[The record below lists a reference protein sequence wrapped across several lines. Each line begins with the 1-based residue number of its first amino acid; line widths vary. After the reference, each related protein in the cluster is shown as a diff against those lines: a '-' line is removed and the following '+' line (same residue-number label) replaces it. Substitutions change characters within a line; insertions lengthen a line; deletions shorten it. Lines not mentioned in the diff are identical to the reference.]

1 MRSIWKK
8 LISALLCVSLLCSIV
23 MPAVAL
29 DVEDQEYSFRD
40 SRVVLHSLKDI
51 LLNED
56 KVQINGSVY
65 AETDFTYTGEEPQI
79 TGDLMEGD
87 CEIPDFVDL
96 INASADYQFTVDNGD
111 YSGAIDLADSSVYS
125 QGDLTL
131 DEATLNGAGNLTAAG
146 DILMY
151 ITGDEAEEQKAIV
164 MSENGDI
171 TINGSKFTFNGVLY
185 APNGKIT
192 INAKEI
198 NLTGGVYG
206 KQIEING
213 TCANLKYADY
223 LPDELVCDAGEDA
236 QIYVEDSVTLSASC
250 NYSDA
255 EITFT
260 ADEAVTITDGDT
272 LNPTLRFA
280 QSGEYVI
287 TMTARIGDT
296 TASDTV
302 TVTVHPEP
310 LVTYT
315 STEDFNAGTGVSV
328 STAGDKLTLSAASGS
343 GVAGNWLY
351 NQNGDRGISVSV
363 SQSKN
368 TVNSA
373 SDSLALD
380 YTLSGYGQAEQD
392 AGNDMILLVDKSG
405 SMHSKLPTVAEAAVK
420 IWESMGPNDRLG
432 VANMSF
438 AEFQLTDEVSKDSLY
453 NRVKKEEHDGSD
465 HYDDAIIWVSNEMFD
480 ESSDGRDK
488 YIIMLSDGINGAN
501 DLDEAIQAAK
511 AKNIRVIVFEMANHF
526 LTYSYGM
533 EALAAGTKGYHLRSI
548 DVNEIASAMT
558 QFADEVYN
566 NAGNEV
572 VFATTVTDKS
582 YLDTVNMA
590 VAPDS
595 VVENADGSVT
605 LKWKYDAIRIDETQP
620 IGLPLKTKLLTGT
633 GYKMIT
639 KDTSLTYY
647 DRNGK
652 ATVVN
657 LEDVVVGRDDYAD
670 NGRWE
675 SAVYD
680 SGRDGCT
687 WSLVSWHADYLGTS
701 ALDVYLSASEDGV
714 HFGEPV
720 QVSNHEV
727 LTGLT
732 GRYLKVLVEL
742 KKSEDGAAPV
752 LYDLTV
758 YALDGQE
765 PDYALV
771 GPRASIRCGETA
783 VVGKPVTAVL
793 DLISDNATISQITWA
808 MSDAENTKISGDG
821 QLLKTITFTKA
832 GEYTLIA
839 DVLTDDGMTA
849 KAVVNITV
857 ADQPNLDKDQTDD
870 TGNSALTIYISDT
883 PEYVK
888 DRTQVDFKISFSDP
902 SQVAWYRVCYNTELP
917 RDKRRSVEVDSEG
930 NASIYTVLSSGHVQN
945 GNNGV
950 YNLVVEAFD
959 KYGNCTRATRTIITD
974 GRAPSLSTSVTPSSG
989 YVYNTFTIT
998 VNYSDDV
1005 ALESAVFTLD
1015 EQEILL
1021 DEYNQYQFT
1030 PTVAGPYVLK
1040 GVVTD
1045 KAGNV
1050 REYSRTITVKDDT
1063 TKPSCSISNVSNV
1076 VLGNSI
1082 ELTGFVRD
1090 TESGVKSY
1098 AMTVNGQ
1105 SVALAEDGNN
1115 YYKYVLTPTELGE
1128 YKVVLTVEDNAG
1140 NTSTAEK
1147 TITCVADTNRPSV
1160 SVKLSNAEV
1169 VAGDPITVTVEAT
1182 DNVAVTEIIFYQDDV
1197 EVSLSDALTYIYNS
1211 DAEGLDASGTKF
1223 VTFKAVVR
1231 DAVGNETTST
1241 AKLKV
1246 IKEDTVKPTATI
1258 HCSATLSLYANVY
1271 MTITAK
1277 DNIAVQD
1284 AKVYINGEEVAL
1296 DENGRYYFDTSDFY
1310 VYDIKLV
1317 VTDTAGNVTE
1327 VTKTATVKD
1336 TTNPTVSISR
1346 RPTSPKMGDTVE
1358 LTVKVSDNHQL
1369 TDVTVSFDG
1378 KTIEGVDFST
1388 GAFIVTVENISAGTH
1403 KLEVVATDYSGNVRT
1418 SSNQFT
1424 VKDTEAPTVTLSSQ
1438 KDKYAV
1444 DEVPIIDCQIDDNV
1458 EVTKVEAYL
1467 NGNAVAYEDGKLML
1481 PASYEPGQYTLTVK
1495 VSDAAGNSSEAECS
1509 FEVMKSTD
1517 VTSPVIEQCSYEP
1530 PHWQIGTTAYIYVT
1544 ATDDSGTV
1552 NVTLWYGDTQ
1562 LTYDGFNSRYAFTPD
1577 KEGYVEILIH
1587 AEDESG
1593 NYTEAKFKKYVYTSI
1608 EDHKLVV
1615 DAETVI
1621 PVGQP
1626 TAITLSSSDG
1636 FDFTEMG
1643 ITCTTTGTALV
1654 SEGNVFTF
1662 TADAFG
1668 VYQFTATG
1676 TDAEGITDTVEFS
1689 ITAASAYEAEVGSNA
1704 MKPYLETTT
1713 ETELTNEMLEVVAGF
1728 TSPVD
1733 AYAYVV
1739 NNIRYDCY
1747 INSRRGGIGAFETTW
1762 GNDYDQSSLLIAF
1775 LREMG
1780 YPSRYVSGNITL
1792 TESQLNSLFGS
1803 MDYQSACQHFANSG
1817 RKVTMNSSQKVLK
1830 LDQVWVE
1837 VYVPYSMIGVTDDAT
1852 KDLGVWVSLD
1862 PAIKASELK
1871 SYPVNQAN
1879 STDIKSGF
1887 DTVLSAFTSDDVA
1900 ELVSSLKNT
1909 QMSDTLKEHV
1919 IIPQTFTVLP
1929 SILQYTVNSQS
1940 GTFAHVTTALSDTI
1954 RFSMSDLFDDYD
1966 LGTYR
1971 IAELYNKR
1979 VSIQYTGNTGSA
1991 TIFELGASAVAYNSF
2006 TPALTIDGEIVATG
2020 PATTLGV
2027 KQALQVT
2034 MTSGGGAE
2042 SFTDELQ
2049 AGSMYAIVLN
2059 TGRISQQT
2067 YDKMFDEAIEANGVL
2082 DRTKAATQTSY
2093 YSEEQVCSFLALAGT
2108 FYFTLDDGFS
2118 NLNSARYNVEESC
2131 RTKCA
2136 VVGYDI
2142 NVEENLYGVYTDVL
2156 PGSFFIDVNLNTTY
2170 SVSREGDQDARNSH
2184 VFSSSAMGSVF
2195 EGFIWEYYLGHNG
2208 ISTMHI
2214 FSYAVEQGVNLLPIY
2229 DYNYDEQM
2237 AKLSFLTGS
2246 TKSDIR
2252 NAVNSGYCVLIPEA
2266 EITVNQWT
2274 GTGYLIADLKD
2285 YNHFVYRISGGLNG
2299 GSSSE
2304 DDPLNDVISLGLT
2317 EEFFDSIGANYD
2329 DFYCGL
2335 FGLGQLLYGILE
2347 IREIYSIAGQSWGK
2361 VMDFAHRT
2369 VGEAVASG
2377 IEAKDTLLG
2386 YAEVVGYYTSML
2398 DSILIYAGDEPMEGV
2413 QQLTTTVLKM
2423 ICNLTKFTEQ
2433 DMADYVAVMLGV
2445 EGYEQSDG
2453 LSSIRKTLE
2462 EYRKLAFKERLTG
2475 KL

>member
-29 DVEDQEYSFRD
+29 DVDDQEYSFRD
-40 SRVVLHSLKDI
+40 SKVVLHSAKDI

-79 TGDLMEGD
+79 TGDLMDGD
-87 CEIPDFVDL
+87 CDIPDFVDL
-96 INASADYQFTVDNGD
+96 INASANYVFTVENGD
-111 YSGAIDLADSSVYS
+111 YSGAVDLADSSVYS

-131 DEATLNGAGNLTAAG
+131 DEATLNGAGKLTASG

-151 ITGDEAEEQKAIV
+151 ITADEAEEQKAIV

-192 INAKEI
+192 INAKDI

-206 KQIEING
+206 AQIEING
-213 TCANLKYADY
+213 TTANLKYSDY

-236 QIYVEDSVTLSASC
+236 QTYAEDSVTLSASC
-250 NYSDA
+250 NYNDA

-272 LNPTLRFA
+272 LNPTLWFA
-280 QSGEYVI
+280 ESGEYVI

-310 LVTYT
+310 LVIYT

-328 STAGDKLTLSAASGS
+328 STDGDKLTLSAASGS
-343 GVAGNWLY
+343 SVVENWLY

-368 TVNSA
+368 TVNSVA
-373 SDSLALD
+373 DSLALD
-380 YTLSGYGQAEQD
+380 YTLSGYGQAELD
-392 AGNDMILLVDKSG
+392 AGNDMVLLVDHSG
-405 SMHSKLPTVAEAAVK
+405 SMSGYLPALREAALN
-420 IWESMGPNDRLG
+420 ILDYMGPNDRFG
-432 VANMSF
+432 VASLGNIT
-438 AEFQLTDEVSKDSLY
+438 QNLTNDKQALTNAIKRNGGGSSDYPDGIL
-453 NRVKKEEHDGSD
+453 RV
-465 HYDDAIIWVSNEMFD
+465 VNNMFD
-480 ESSDGRDK
+480 EASEGRDK
-488 YIIMLSDGINGAN
+488 YILLLADGECGHTK
-501 DLDEAIQAAK
+501 LEEAIKAACDS
-511 AKNIRVIVFEMANHF
+511 NVRVIVFQMNDGIVYHN
-526 LTYSYGM
+526 LYHYGYGM
-533 EALAAGTKGYHLRSI
+533 QEVAARTKGYWMLST
-548 DVNEIASAMT
+548 DPDEIASAMT

-572 VFATTVTDKS
+572 IFTTTVTDKS
-582 YLDTVNMA
+582 YLDTANMA
-590 VAPDS
+590 VAPDA
-595 VVENADGSVT
+595 VTENEDGSVT
-605 LKWKYDAIRIDETQP
+605 LTWKYDAIRIDEEQS
-620 IGLPLKTKLLTGT
+620 IGLPLKPQLLTGT
-633 GYKMIT
+633 GYKVIA

-647 DRNGK
+647 DRSGK

-680 SGRDGCT
+680 SSRDGCT

-701 ALDVYLSASEDGV
+701 ALDVYLSTSEDGV
-714 HFGEPV
+714 NFVEPV
-720 QVSNHEV
+720 KVSNHEV

-732 GRYLKVLVEL
+732 GRFLKVLVEL

-771 GPRASIRCGETA
+771 GPRASIRCGESA
-783 VVGKPVTAVL
+783 VVGKPITAVL
-793 DLISDNATISQITWA
+793 DLISDNATVQQINWTV
-808 MSDAENTKISGDG
+808 SDTENARISGDG
-821 QLLKTITFTKA
+821 QLLKTITFTQA
-832 GEYTLIA
+832 GDYI
-839 DVLTDDGMTA
+839 LTAEVTTAEGMTA
-849 KAVVNITV
+849 TAVVNITV
-857 ADQPNLDKDQTDD
+857 FEQPNLDKDQTGDS
-870 TGNSALTIYISDT
+870 TIPELTMQVSSL
-883 PEYVK
+883 PEYAK
-888 DRTQVDFKISFSDP
+888 DGEEVNFTISLNDP
-902 SQVAWYRVCYNTELP
+902 SQVAWVRVCYNTELSIGYG
-917 RDKRRSVEVDSEG
+917 RCVKVDNSG
-930 NASIYTVLSSGHVQN
+930 NAFFVASTNNS
-945 GNNGV
+945 NNGV
-950 YNLVVEAFD
+950 YNLVIEAFD
-959 KYGNCTRATRTIITD
+959 KYGNSIKETRTIITD
-974 GRAPSLSTSVTPSSG
+974 GSAPSINMPVTPSNG

-998 VNYSDDV
+998 ANYSDNV
-1005 ALESAVFTLD
+1005 ALESAFFTLD

-1021 DEYNQYQFT
+1021 DENNQYQFT

-1063 TKPSCSISNVSNV
+1063 TKPSCSISYVSSV

-1082 ELTGFVRD
+1082 ELTGQVLDR
-1090 TESGVKSY
+1090 ESGLKSY

-1105 SVALAEDGNN
+1105 NVALTEDVNDR
-1115 YYKYVLTPTELGE
+1115 YKCVFTPTEIGE
-1128 YKVVLTVEDNAG
+1128 YTIVLTVEDYAG
-1140 NTSTAEK
+1140 NISTAER
-1147 TITCVADTNRPSV
+1147 TFTCVADIQSPIV

-1169 VAGDPITVTVEAT
+1169 VAGDPITVTVEAK

-1211 DAEGLDASGTKF
+1211 DAEGLDANGVKY

-1231 DAVGNETTST
+1231 DAAGNESQST

-1258 HCSATLSLYANVY
+1258 SCAATIGFGSNYS
-1271 MTITAK
+1271 MSITAK

-1336 TTNPTVSISR
+1336 TTNPNVSISR
-1346 RPTSPKMGDTVE
+1346 KPSSPKMGVSVE
-1358 LTVKVSDNHQL
+1358 FTVKVSDNHQL
-1369 TDVTVSFDG
+1369 VDVTVSFDG
-1378 KTIEGVDFST
+1378 QTIEGMDFST
-1388 GAFIVTVENISAGTH
+1388 GSFVVAVENISAGTH

-1424 VKDTEAPTVTLSSQ
+1424 VMDTEAPTVVLSSQ

-1444 DEVPIIDCQIDDNV
+1444 DERPVIDCQIDDNV

-1481 PASYEPGQYTLTVK
+1481 PSSYAPGVYTLTVK

-1517 VTSPVIEQCSYEP
+1517 VTSPVIVQCSYEP

-1577 KEGYVEILIH
+1577 KEGYAEILIH

-1704 MKPYLETTT
+1704 MKPYLETTIEST
-1713 ETELTNEMLEVVAGF
+1713 LTNEMLEVVAGF

-1780 YPSRYVSGNITL
+1780 YPARYISGNITL
-1792 TESQLNSLFGS
+1792 TEAQLNSLFGS

-1871 SYPVNQAN
+1871 SYEVDQDNTAA
-1879 STDIKSGF
+1879 TKAEYEAI
-1887 DTVLSAFTSDDVA
+1887 LSEFTSDDVSA
-1900 ELVSSLKNT
+1900 LVDSMKDFK
-1909 QMSDTLKEHV
+1909 MSDSVKERL
-1919 IIPQTFTVLP
+1919 IIQQNFAVLP
-1929 SILQYTVNSQS
+1929 SALQYTVNSR
-1940 GTFAHVTTALSDTI
+1940 GNAFAHVTTAMSDTI
-1954 RFSMSDLFDDYD
+1954 RFTMDDWFDDYNM
-1966 LGTYR
+1966 GTYR
-1971 IAELYNKR
+1971 TADLYNKR
-1979 VSIQYTGNTGSA
+1979 VSIQYTGSTGSTGSA
-1991 TIFELGASAVAYNSF
+1991 TIFELGASAVAYNEF

-2020 PATTLGV
+2020 PATTLGN
-2027 KQALQVT
+2027 KQSLNVT

-2059 TGRISQQT
+2059 TGYISEQT
-2067 YDKMFDEAIEANGVL
+2067 YNKMFDEAIEGNGVIN
-2082 DRTKAATQTSY
+2082 RENAATKTDY
-2093 YSEEQVCSFLALAGT
+2093 YREEQVCSFLALAGN
-2108 FYFTLDDGFS
+2108 FYFILDNGLS
-2118 NLNSARYNVEESC
+2118 TVNAGRYNVEESC

-2136 VVGYDI
+2136 VVGYD
-2142 NVEENLYGVYTDVL
+2142 VEMEENYYGVYTKVL

-2170 SVSREGDQDARNSH
+2170 SASREGDQDARNAH
-2184 VFSSSAMGSVF
+2184 VFSSSMMGSFF
-2195 EGFIWEYYLGHNG
+2195 EGFIWEYYLGHHG

-2214 FSYAVEQGVNLLPIY
+2214 FSYASEQGVGLQPIY
-2229 DYNYDEQM
+2229 NYNYDEQM
-2237 AKLSFLTGS
+2237 EKLSFLSAS
-2246 TKSDIR
+2246 TKSDIK
-2252 NAVNSGYCVLIPEA
+2252 NAVSSGYCVLIPEA
-2266 EITVNQWT
+2266 EITMDDWS
-2274 GTGYLIADLKD
+2274 GTGYMIADLKD

-2299 GSSSE
+2299 GGASE
-2304 DDPLNDVISLGLT
+2304 PDKLDEAIDKGLT
-2317 EEFFDSIGANYD
+2317 PEFFDSIGVDYD
-2329 DFYCGL
+2329 DFFCGL
-2335 FGLGQLLYGILE
+2335 FGVAQILYGMLE
-2347 IREIYSIAGQSWGK
+2347 IKGIYTIAGTSWGA
-2361 VMDFAHRT
+2361 VLGCSVGSIGAGLVSCQNAYDAITDFQ
-2369 VGEAVASG
+2369 
-2377 IEAKDTLLG
+2377 D
-2386 YAEVVGYYTSML
+2386 VVGYYASML
-2398 DSILIYAGDEPMEGV
+2398 DSILVYTEDSIEGV
-2413 QQLTTTVLKM
+2413 QLLTSTVLKM
-2423 ICNLTKFTEQ
+2423 INKLTGAE
-2433 DMADYVAVMLGV
+2433 DDDIAMLVAKVLGV
-2445 EGYEQSDG
+2445 EDFEGVYG
-2453 LSSIRKTLE
+2453 LATVKSCIE
-2462 EYRKLAFKERLTG
+2462 ELVKLVVG
-2475 KL
+2475 KI

>member
-1 MRSIWKK
+1 M
-8 LISALLCVSLLCSIV
+8 
-23 MPAVAL
+23 
-29 DVEDQEYSFRD
+29 
-40 SRVVLHSLKDI
+40 
-51 LLNED
+51 
-56 KVQINGSVY
+56 
-65 AETDFTYTGEEPQI
+65 
-79 TGDLMEGD
+79 
-87 CEIPDFVDL
+87 
-96 INASADYQFTVDNGD
+96 
-111 YSGAIDLADSSVYS
+111 
-125 QGDLTL
+125 
-131 DEATLNGAGNLTAAG
+131 
-146 DILMY
+146 
-151 ITGDEAEEQKAIV
+151 
-164 MSENGDI
+164 
-171 TINGSKFTFNGVLY
+171 
-185 APNGKIT
+185 
-192 INAKEI
+192 
-198 NLTGGVYG
+198 
-206 KQIEING
+206 
-213 TCANLKYADY
+213 
-223 LPDELVCDAGEDA
+223 
-236 QIYVEDSVTLSASC
+236 
-250 NYSDA
+250 
-255 EITFT
+255 
-260 ADEAVTITDGDT
+260 
-272 LNPTLRFA
+272 
-280 QSGEYVI
+280 VI
-287 TMTARIGDT
+287 
-296 TASDTV
+296 
-302 TVTVHPEP
+302 
-310 LVTYT
+310 
-315 STEDFNAGTGVSV
+315 
-328 STAGDKLTLSAASGS
+328 
-343 GVAGNWLY
+343 
-351 NQNGDRGISVSV
+351 
-363 SQSKN
+363 
-368 TVNSA
+368 
-373 SDSLALD
+373 
-380 YTLSGYGQAEQD
+380 
-392 AGNDMILLVDKSG
+392 
-405 SMHSKLPTVAEAAVK
+405 
-420 IWESMGPNDRLG
+420 
-432 VANMSF
+432 
-438 AEFQLTDEVSKDSLY
+438 
-453 NRVKKEEHDGSD
+453 
-465 HYDDAIIWVSNEMFD
+465 
-480 ESSDGRDK
+480 
-488 YIIMLSDGINGAN
+488 
-501 DLDEAIQAAK
+501 
-511 AKNIRVIVFEMANHF
+511 
-526 LTYSYGM
+526 
-533 EALAAGTKGYHLRSI
+533 
-548 DVNEIASAMT
+548 
-558 QFADEVYN
+558 
-566 NAGNEV
+566 
-572 VFATTVTDKS
+572 
-582 YLDTVNMA
+582 
-590 VAPDS
+590 
-595 VVENADGSVT
+595 
-605 LKWKYDAIRIDETQP
+605 
-620 IGLPLKTKLLTGT
+620 
-633 GYKMIT
+633 
-639 KDTSLTYY
+639 
-647 DRNGK
+647 
-652 ATVVN
+652 
-657 LEDVVVGRDDYAD
+657 
-670 NGRWE
+670 
-675 SAVYD
+675 
-680 SGRDGCT
+680 
-687 WSLVSWHADYLGTS
+687 
-701 ALDVYLSASEDGV
+701 
-714 HFGEPV
+714 
-720 QVSNHEV
+720 
-727 LTGLT
+727 
-732 GRYLKVLVEL
+732 
-742 KKSEDGAAPV
+742 
-752 LYDLTV
+752 
-758 YALDGQE
+758 
-765 PDYALV
+765 
-771 GPRASIRCGETA
+771 
-783 VVGKPVTAVL
+783 
-793 DLISDNATISQITWA
+793 
-808 MSDAENTKISGDG
+808 
-821 QLLKTITFTKA
+821 
-832 GEYTLIA
+832 
-839 DVLTDDGMTA
+839 
-849 KAVVNITV
+849 
-857 ADQPNLDKDQTDD
+857 
-870 TGNSALTIYISDT
+870 
-883 PEYVK
+883 
-888 DRTQVDFKISFSDP
+888 
-902 SQVAWYRVCYNTELP
+902 
-917 RDKRRSVEVDSEG
+917 
-930 NASIYTVLSSGHVQN
+930 
-945 GNNGV
+945 
-950 YNLVVEAFD
+950 EAFD
-959 KYGNCTRATRTIITD
+959 KNGNSVKETRTLIVDKT
-974 GRAPSLSTSVTPSSG
+974 GPSVALTAMPGAG
-989 YVYNTFTIT
+989 YVYNTFVIT
-998 VNYSDDV
+998 ATCSDNV
-1005 ALESAVFTLD
+1005 ALESVVTTLD
-1015 EQEILL
+1015 GQEIQL
-1021 DEYNQYQFT
+1021 DENNQYLFT
-1030 PTVAGPYVLK
+1030 PTVAGSHTIK
-1040 GVVTD
+1040 CVVTD
-1045 KAGNV
+1045 TVGNV
-1050 REYSRTITVKDDT
+1050 TERNCTITVRDDT
-1063 TKPSCSISNVSNV
+1063 TNPDCSIRASDKV

-1090 TESGVKSY
+1090 RESGIKSY
-1098 AMTVNGQ
+1098 TMTVNGQ
-1105 SVALAEDGNN
+1105 AVELVDSGSVDHKKATF
-1115 YYKYVLTPTELGE
+1115 TPTEIGE

-1140 NTSTAEK
+1140 NISTAER
-1147 TITCVADTNRPSV
+1147 TFTCVADTQRPIV

-1169 VAGDPITVTVEAT
+1169 VVGDPITVTVEAK

-1197 EVSLSDALTYIYNS
+1197 EVPLSDALIYIYNS
-1211 DAEGLDASGTKF
+1211 DAEGLDANGVKY

-1241 AKLKV
+1241 AKLMV

-1271 MTITAK
+1271 MSITAK

-1369 TDVTVSFDG
+1369 TDVVVSFDG
-1378 KTIEGVDFST
+1378 KTIESVDFST
-1388 GAFIVTVENISAGTH
+1388 GTFIVAVENVSAGKH

-1517 VTSPVIEQCSYEP
+1517 VTSPVIVQCSYEP

-1626 TAITLSSSDG
+1626 TAVTLSSSDS

-1654 SEGNVFTF
+1654 SEGNVFMF

-1676 TDAEGITDTVEFS
+1676 TDAEGIIDTVEFS

>member
-29 DVEDQEYSFRD
+29 DVDDQEYSFRD
-40 SRVVLHSLKDI
+40 SKVVLHSLKDI

-65 AETDFTYTGEEPQI
+65 AENDFTYTGEEPQI
-79 TGDLMEGD
+79 TGDLMNGD
-87 CEIPDFVDL
+87 CDIPDFVDL
-96 INASADYQFTVDNGD
+96 INASANYVFTVENGD
-111 YSGAIDLADSSVYS
+111 YSGAVDLADSSVYS

-131 DEATLNGAGNLTAAG
+131 DEATLNGAGNLTASG

-151 ITGDEAEEQKAIV
+151 ITADEAEEQKAIV

-206 KQIEING
+206 AQIEING
-213 TCANLKYADY
+213 TTANLKYADY

-255 EITFT
+255 EISFT

-315 STEDFNAGTGVSV
+315 STEDFNAGNGTSV
-328 STAGDKLTLSAASGS
+328 STAGDKLTLSAATGS
-343 GVAGNWLY
+343 GVAGNWVY
-351 NQNGDRGISVSV
+351 NQNGDRGVSVSV

-373 SDSLALD
+373 ADSLGLD

-392 AGNDMILLVDKSG
+392 AGNDMVLLVDHSP
-405 SMHSKLPTVAEAAVK
+405 SMTSQLSALREAALN
-420 IWESMGPNDRLG
+420 ILEYMGPNDRFG
-432 VANMSF
+432 VATLD
-438 AEFQLTDEVSKDSLY
+438 QLMQDLTNDKEVLTAAI
-453 NRVKKEEHDGSD
+453 NRNVSGSSDYLDG
-465 HYDDAIIWVSNEMFD
+465 ILRVVNNMFD
-480 ESSDGRDK
+480 EASNSRDK
-488 YIIMLSDGINGAN
+488 YILLLADGVCGFTYLEA
-501 DLDEAIQAAK
+501 AIQAACDS
-511 AKNIRVIVFEMANHF
+511 NVRVIVFQMNRESVLSSNTGYNMQEVAIR
-526 LTYSYGM
+526 
-533 EALAAGTKGYHLRSI
+533 TKGYYLLSTNP
-548 DVNEIASAMT
+548 NEIASAMT
-558 QFADEVYN
+558 QFADEIYN

-572 VFATTVTDKS
+572 VFTTTVTDKA
-582 YLDTVNMA
+582 YLDTANMA
-590 VAPDS
+590 VAPDA
-595 VVENADGSVT
+595 VTENEDGSVT
-605 LKWKYDAIRIDETQP
+605 LTWKYGAIRIDEEQS
-620 IGLPLKTKLLTGT
+620 IGLPLKTQLLTGT
-633 GYKMIT
+633 GYKVIA

-680 SGRDGCT
+680 SGREGCT
-687 WSLVSWHADYLGTS
+687 WSLVSWHADYLGNS
-701 ALDVYLSASEDGV
+701 VLDVYLSASEDGV
-714 HFGEPV
+714 NFGESV
-720 QVSNHEV
+720 KVSNHET

-732 GRYLKVLVEL
+732 GRYLKVVVEL

-765 PDYALV
+765 PDFALV

-783 VVGKPVTAVL
+783 VVGKPMTAVL
-793 DLISDNATISQITWA
+793 DLISDNATVSQITWTV
-808 MSDAENTKISGDG
+808 SDAESATISGDAE
-821 QLLKTITFTKA
+821 LLKTITFTKA
-832 GEYTLIA
+832 GEYTLTA
-839 DVLTDDGMTA
+839 DVVTAEGMTA
-849 KAVVNITV
+849 KAVVNIAV
-857 ADQPNLDKDQTDD
+857 ADHPNIDKDQSGSGTI
-870 TGNSALTIYISDT
+870 SSLTMQVSSI

-888 DRTQVDFKISFSDP
+888 DGTQINFNISFSDP
-902 SQVAWYRVCYNTELP
+902 SQFSWARVSYDVGGSKCGIRVDTYGDVSFVAVAN
-917 RDKRRSVEVDSEG
+917 
-930 NASIYTVLSSGHVQN
+930 N
-945 GNNGV
+945 GNSGV
-950 YNLVVEAFD
+950 YDLVIEAFD
-959 KYGNCTRATRTIITD
+959 KYGNSTKETRRVIADRN
-974 GRAPSLSTSVTPSSG
+974 APSINIPVTPSSG

-998 VNYSDDV
+998 VNYSDNV

-1021 DEYNQYQFT
+1021 DENNQYQFT

-1063 TKPSCSISNVSNV
+1063 TKPYCSIASSASV
-1076 VLGNSI
+1076 VLGNSL
-1082 ELTGFVRD
+1082 EMTARVWD
-1090 TESGVKSY
+1090 SESGLKFY
-1098 AMTVNGQ
+1098 EMTINGQ
-1105 SVALAEDGNN
+1105 SVALTENGNN
-1115 YYKYVLTPTELGE
+1115 QYIYVLTPTELGE
-1128 YKVVLTVEDNAG
+1128 YKVVLTAEDKAG
-1140 NTSTAEK
+1140 NISTVEK
-1147 TITCVADTNRPSV
+1147 TITCVADTNRPTV

-1271 MTITAK
+1271 MSITAK

-1284 AKVYINGEEVAL
+1284 AKLYINGAEVTL
-1296 DENGRYYFDTSDFY
+1296 DENGRFYFDTSDFY
-1310 VYDIKLV
+1310 VYEIKLV

-1346 RPTSPKMGDTVE
+1346 KPTSPKMGDTVE
-1358 LTVKVSDNHQL
+1358 FTVKVSDNHQL
-1369 TDVTVSFDG
+1369 TDVVVSFDG
-1378 KTIEGVDFST
+1378 QTIDGVDFST
-1388 GAFIVTVENISAGTH
+1388 GAFIVAVENISAGTH
-1403 KLEVVATDYSGNVRT
+1403 KLEVIATDYSGNVRT

-1424 VKDTEAPTVTLSSQ
+1424 VKDTEAPTVVLSSQ

-1444 DEVPIIDCQIDDNV
+1444 DERPVIDCQIDDNV

-1467 NGNAVAYEDGKLML
+1467 NGTAIVFENGMLML
-1481 PASYEPGQYTLTVK
+1481 PASYEPGTYTLTVK
-1495 VSDAAGNSSEAECS
+1495 ASDAAGNSSEAKCT

-1517 VTSPVIEQCSYEP
+1517 VTSPVIGQCSYEP

-1562 LTYDGFNSRYAFTPD
+1562 LTYDGFNSRYVFTPD

-1593 NYTEAKFKKYVYTSI
+1593 NYSEAKFKKYVYASI
-1608 EDHKLVV
+1608 ENHKLVV

-1626 TAITLSSSDG
+1626 TTITLSSPDG

-1643 ITCTTTGTALV
+1643 ITCTTTGTTLAG
-1654 SEGNVFTF
+1654 ENGVFTF
-1662 TADAFG
+1662 TADALG

-1676 TDAEGITDTVEFS
+1676 TDAEGLTDTVEFS
-1689 ITAASAYEAEVGSNA
+1689 ITAASQYEAEVGSNA

-1747 INSRRGGIGAFETTW
+1747 INSRRGGVGAFETAE

-1780 YPSRYVSGNITL
+1780 YPARYVSGNITL
-1792 TESQLNSLFGS
+1792 NESQLNSLFGS

-1817 RKVTMNSSQKVLK
+1817 RKVTMNSSQKILK

-1862 PAIKASELK
+1862 PVIKASELK
-1871 SYPVNQAN
+1871 SYAVNQDN
-1879 STDIKSGF
+1879 STDIKSHY
-1887 DTVLSAFTSDDVA
+1887 DAVLSEFTSDDIA
-1900 ELVSSLKNT
+1900 DLVSELKNT
-1909 QMSDTLKEHV
+1909 QTPDSVKERQ

-1929 SILQYTVNSQS
+1929 SALQYTVNSR
-1940 GTFAHVTTALSDTI
+1940 GNGFAHVTTAMSDTI
-1954 RFSMSDLFDDYD
+1954 RFSMSDLFDDYN

-1971 IAELYNKR
+1971 VAELYNKR
-1979 VSIQYTGNTGSA
+1979 VSVQYTGNTGSA

-2027 KQALQVT
+2027 KQALNVT

-2059 TGRISQQT
+2059 TGGISEQT
-2067 YDKMFDEAIEANGVL
+2067 YNKMFDEAVEGNGVI
-2082 DRTKAATQTSY
+2082 DRENAATKTDY
-2093 YSEEQVCSFLALAGT
+2093 YREEQVCSFLALAGN
-2108 FYFTLDDGFS
+2108 FYFSLDEGFS
-2118 NLNSARYNVEESC
+2118 YLNSGRYNVEESC

-2142 NVEENLYGVYTDVL
+2142 EVEENLYGVYTDVL

-2170 SVSREGDQDARNSH
+2170 SVSREGDRDARNSH
-2184 VFSSSAMGSVF
+2184 VFSSSMMGSFF
-2195 EGFIWEYYLGHNG
+2195 EGFIWEYYLAESG

-2214 FSYAVEQGVNLLPIY
+2214 FGYAAEQGVELLPIY

-2237 AKLSFLTGS
+2237 AKLSFLSSS
-2246 TKSDIR
+2246 TKADIQ
-2252 NAVNSGYCVLIPEA
+2252 NAVNSGYCVLIPES
-2266 EITVNQWT
+2266 EITMNDWS
-2274 GTGYLIADLKD
+2274 GTGYLIADLKNYD
-2285 YNHFVYRISGGLNG
+2285 HFVYRISGGLNG
-2299 GSSSE
+2299 GGGSFGE
-2304 DDPLNDVISLGLT
+2304 PLDNVISKGLT
-2317 EEFFDSIGANYD
+2317 EEFFNSIGADYD
-2329 DFYCGL
+2329 DYFCEL
-2335 FGLGQLLYGILE
+2335 FGIGQIIYGILE
-2347 IREIYSIAGQSWGK
+2347 IRTIVSIADSTWGI
-2361 VMDFAHRT
+2361 VRAANMGSI
-2369 VGEAVASG
+2369 GEAIVSTWETCEG
-2377 IEAKDTLLG
+2377 LVD
-2386 YAEVVGYYTSML
+2386 YAEVVGCYTDML
-2398 DSILIYAGDEPMEGV
+2398 DSILLYAGEEPIEGV
-2413 QQLTTTVLKM
+2413 QLLTKTVLSM
-2423 ICNLTKFTEQ
+2423 LCELTGVAEE
-2433 DMADYVAVMLGV
+2433 DVAVIAAEVLGV
-2445 EGYEQSDG
+2445 EGFVGIYG
-2453 LSSIRKTLE
+2453 TATLDDIME
-2462 EYRKLAFKERLTG
+2462 EYFKDAFKELLTVI
-2475 KL
+2475 L

>member
-8 LISALLCVSLLCSIV
+8 LTSALLCVSLLCSIV

-29 DVEDQEYSFRD
+29 GMNDKEYSFQD
-40 SRVVLHSLKDI
+40 SKVVFHACDKDI

-65 AETDFTYTGEEPQI
+65 AKTDFTYTGEEPVIDGELIQS
-79 TGDLMEGD
+79 D
-87 CEIPDFVDL
+87 CEIPDYTDL
-96 INASADYQFTVDNGD
+96 INASADYDFTTDDSV
-111 YSGAIDLADSSVYS
+111 YSGALDLAESSVYAGGS
-125 QGDLTL
+125 LTL
-131 DEATLNGAGNLTAAG
+131 DEATLNGAGNLTASG
-146 DILMY
+146 DILIYM
-151 ITGDEAEEQKAIV
+151 TADETQGQKAIV
-164 MSENGDI
+164 MSETGDI

-206 KQIEING
+206 EQIEING
-213 TCANLKYADY
+213 TCATMKYADY
-223 LPDELVCDAGEDA
+223 LPDGLVCDAGKDQ
-236 QIYVEDSVTLSASC
+236 QIYIEDSVTLSASC
-250 NYSDA
+250 NYSDVVISFA
-255 EITFT
+255 
-260 ADEAVTITDGDT
+260 ADESVTITDGDT

-380 YTLSGYGQAEQD
+380 YTLSGYGQAELD

-582 YLDTVNMA
+582 YLDTANMA

-605 LKWKYDAIRIDETQP
+605 LKWKYDAIRIDETQS

-832 GEYTLIA
+832 GEYTLTA

-930 NASIYTVLSSGHVQN
+930 NASIYTVLSSGHIQN

-959 KYGNCTRATRTIITD
+959 KYGNCTRATRTIIAD
-974 GRAPSLSTSVTPSSG
+974 GSQPMYNVSVDPKWYG

-998 VNYSDDV
+998 INYSDDIGV
-1005 ALESAVFTLD
+1005 KDVVFTIGGKPCQLD
-1015 EQEILL
+1015 EN
-1021 DEYNQYQFT
+1021 NQYQFT
-1030 PTVAGPYVLK
+1030 TTVAGEYPVYFA
-1040 GVVTD
+1040 VTD
-1045 KAGNV
+1045 FAGNV
-1050 REYSRTITVKDDT
+1050 REGSWSINIKNDTIA
-1063 TKPSCSISNVSNV
+1063 PNCSIGGADRVT
-1076 VLGNSI
+1076 LGNSI

-1090 TESGVKSY
+1090 SESGIKSY

-1105 SVALAEDGNN
+1105 SVVLTEDGNN
-1115 YYKYVLTPTELGE
+1115 RYKYVFAPAELGE
-1128 YKVVLTVEDNAG
+1128 YKLVLTAEDNAG
-1140 NTSTAEK
+1140 NISTAEK

-1160 SVKLSNAEV
+1160 SVKLSNGEV
-1169 VAGDPITVTVEAT
+1169 VVGNPITVTVEAK
-1182 DNVAVTEIIFYQDDV
+1182 DNVAVTEVILYQDDV
-1197 EVSLSDALTYIYNS
+1197 EVPLSDDMTYIYNS
-1211 DAEGLDASGTKF
+1211 DAEGLDASGTKY

-1231 DAVGNETTST
+1231 DAAGNESQST

-1258 HCSATLSLYANVY
+1258 SCAATIGFGSNYS
-1271 MTITAK
+1271 MSITAK

-1284 AKVYINGEEVAL
+1284 VVLTVNGEEVAL

-1346 RPTSPKMGDTVE
+1346 KPISPKMGDTVE
-1358 LTVKVSDNHQL
+1358 FTVKVSDNHQL
-1369 TDVTVSFDG
+1369 TDVVVSFDG
-1378 KTIEGVDFST
+1378 KTIESVDFST

-1403 KLEVVATDYSGNVRT
+1403 KLEVVATDYSGNVRANT
-1418 SSNQFT
+1418 NQFT
-1424 VKDTEAPTVTLSSQ
+1424 VKDTQAPTVELSTQ

-1444 DEVPIIDCQIDDNV
+1444 DERPIIDCQIDDNV
-1458 EVTKVEAYL
+1458 EVSKVEAYL

-1517 VTSPVIEQCSYEP
+1517 VTSPVIVQCSYEP

-1643 ITCTTTGTALV
+1643 ITCTTTGTSLV

-1689 ITAASAYEAEVGSNA
+1689 ITAASAYEAEVGSST
-1704 MKPYLETTT
+1704 MKPYLETTI
-1713 ETELTNEMLEVVAGF
+1713 ETTLTKEMLEVVAGF

-1780 YPSRYVSGNITL
+1780 YPARYVSGNITL
-1792 TESQLNSLFGS
+1792 TEAQLNSLFGS

-1871 SYPVNQAN
+1871 SYEVDQDNTAA
-1879 STDIKSGF
+1879 TKAEYDAI
-1887 DTVLSAFTSDDVA
+1887 LSEFTSDDVSA
-1900 ELVSSLKNT
+1900 LVDSMKDFK
-1909 QMSDTLKEHV
+1909 MSDSVKERL
-1919 IIPQTFTVLP
+1919 IIQQNFAVLP
-1929 SILQYTVNSQS
+1929 SALQYTVNSR
-1940 GTFAHVTTALSDTI
+1940 GNAFAHVTTAMSDTI
-1954 RFSMSDLFDDYD
+1954 RFTMDDWFDDYNM
-1966 LGTYR
+1966 GTYR
-1971 IAELYNKR
+1971 TADLYNKR
-1979 VSIQYTGNTGSA
+1979 VSIQYTGSTGSA
-1991 TIFELGASAVAYNSF
+1991 TIFELGASAVAYNEF

-2020 PATTLGV
+2020 PATTLGN
-2027 KQALQVT
+2027 KQSLNVT

-2059 TGRISQQT
+2059 TGYISEQT
-2067 YDKMFDEAIEANGVL
+2067 YNKMFDEAIEGNGVIN
-2082 DRTKAATQTSY
+2082 RENAATKTDY
-2093 YSEEQVCSFLALAGT
+2093 YREEQVCSFLALAGN
-2108 FYFTLDDGFS
+2108 FYFILDNGLS
-2118 NLNSARYNVEESC
+2118 TVNAGRYNVEESC

-2136 VVGYDI
+2136 VVGYD
-2142 NVEENLYGVYTDVL
+2142 VEMEENYYGVYTKVL

-2170 SVSREGDQDARNSH
+2170 SVSREGDQDARNAH
-2184 VFSSSAMGSVF
+2184 VFSSSMMGSFF
-2195 EGFIWEYYLGHNG
+2195 EGFIWEYYLGHHG

-2214 FSYAVEQGVNLLPIY
+2214 FSYASEQGVGLQPIY

-2237 AKLSFLTGS
+2237 EKLSFLSAS
-2246 TKSDIR
+2246 TKSDIK
-2252 NAVNSGYCVLIPEA
+2252 NAVSSGYCVLIPEA
-2266 EITVNQWT
+2266 EITMDDWS
-2274 GTGYLIADLKD
+2274 GTGYMIADLKD

-2299 GSSSE
+2299 GGASKPDKLDE
-2304 DDPLNDVISLGLT
+2304 AIDKGLT
-2317 EEFFDSIGANYD
+2317 PEFFDSIGVDYD
-2329 DFYCGL
+2329 DFFCGL
-2335 FGLGQLLYGILE
+2335 FGVAQILYGMLE
-2347 IREIYSIAGQSWGK
+2347 IKGIYTIAGTSWGA
-2361 VMDFAHRT
+2361 VLGCSVGSIGAGLVSCQNAYDAITDFQ
-2369 VGEAVASG
+2369 
-2377 IEAKDTLLG
+2377 D
-2386 YAEVVGYYTSML
+2386 VVGYYASML
-2398 DSILIYAGDEPMEGV
+2398 DSILVYTEDSIEGV
-2413 QQLTTTVLKM
+2413 QLLTSTVLKM
-2423 ICNLTKFTEQ
+2423 INKLTGAE
-2433 DMADYVAVMLGV
+2433 DDDIAVLVAKVLGV
-2445 EGYEQSDG
+2445 EDFEGVYG
-2453 LSSIRKTLE
+2453 LATVKSCIE
-2462 EYRKLAFKERLTG
+2462 ELVKLVVG
-2475 KL
+2475 KI

>member
-8 LISALLCVSLLCSIV
+8 LTSALLCVSLLCSIV

-29 DVEDQEYSFRD
+29 GMNDKEYSFQD
-40 SRVVLHSLKDI
+40 SKVVFHACDKDI

-65 AETDFTYTGEEPQI
+65 AKTDFTYTGEEPVIDGELIQS
-79 TGDLMEGD
+79 D
-87 CEIPDFVDL
+87 CEIPDYTDL
-96 INASADYQFTVDNGD
+96 INASADYDFTTDDSV
-111 YSGAIDLADSSVYS
+111 YSGALDLAESSVYAGGS
-125 QGDLTL
+125 LTL
-131 DEATLNGAGNLTAAG
+131 DEATLNGAGNLTASG
-146 DILMY
+146 DILIYM
-151 ITGDEAEEQKAIV
+151 TADETQGQKAIV
-164 MSENGDI
+164 MSETGDI

-206 KQIEING
+206 EQIEING
-213 TCANLKYADY
+213 TCATMKYADY
-223 LPDELVCDAGEDA
+223 LPDGLVCDAGKDQ
-236 QIYVEDSVTLSASC
+236 QIYIEDSVTLSASC
-250 NYSDA
+250 NYTDA

-280 QSGEYVI
+280 QSGEYVL

-310 LVTYT
+310 VVTYT
-315 STEDFNAGTGVSV
+315 STEDFNAGNGVSV
-328 STAGDKLTLSAASGS
+328 STAGDKLTLSAATGS
-343 GVAGNWLY
+343 GVAGDWLY

-368 TVNSA
+368 TVSSA
-373 SDSLALD
+373 ADSLALD
-380 YTLSGYGQAEQD
+380 YILSGYGQAEQD

-465 HYDDAIIWVSNEMFD
+465 SYDYAVRMVANEMFG

-488 YIIMLSDGINGAN
+488 YIIMLSDGIDPAP
-501 DLDEAIQAAK
+501 DLDEAIQTAND
-511 AKNIRVIVFEMANHF
+511 KNIRVIVFEMANHF

-558 QFADEVYN
+558 QFADEIYN

-572 VFATTVTDKS
+572 VFTTTVTDKA
-582 YLDTVNMA
+582 YLDTANMA
-590 VAPDS
+590 VAPDA
-595 VVENADGSVT
+595 VTENEDGSVT
-605 LKWKYDAIRIDETQP
+605 LSWKYSAIRIDETQS
-620 IGLPLKTKLLTGT
+620 IGLPLKTQLLTGT
-633 GYKMIT
+633 GYKVIA
-639 KDTSLTYY
+639 KDTALTYY

-670 NGRWE
+670 NGSWE

-701 ALDVYLSASEDGV
+701 ALDAYLSASEDGV
-714 HFGEPV
+714 NFSEPV
-720 QVSNHEV
+720 LVSNHEV
-727 LTGLT
+727 LTGLN

-771 GPRASIRCGETA
+771 GPRASIRCGESA
-783 VVGKPVTAVL
+783 VVGKPMTAVL

-832 GEYTLIA
+832 GEYTLTA

-1021 DEYNQYQFT
+1021 DENNQYQFT

-1050 REYSRTITVKDDT
+1050 REYSRTITAKDDT

-1115 YYKYVLTPTELGE
+1115 YYKYVLTPTEIGE

-1147 TITCVADTNRPSV
+1147 TITCVADTKRPIV

-1169 VAGDPITVTVEAT
+1169 VVGDPITVTIEAT

-1284 AKVYINGEEVAL
+1284 AKVYINGAEVAL

-1310 VYDIKLV
+1310 VYEIKLV

-1327 VTKTATVKD
+1327 VTKNATVKD
-1336 TTNPTVSISR
+1336 TTTPTVSISR
-1346 RPTSPKMGDTVE
+1346 KPSSPKMGDSVE
-1358 LTVKVSDNHQL
+1358 FTVKVSDNHQL
-1369 TDVTVSFDG
+1369 VDVTVSFDG
-1378 KTIEGVDFST
+1378 QTIEGMDFST
-1388 GAFIVTVENISAGTH
+1388 GSFVVAVENISAGTH

-1424 VKDTEAPTVTLSSQ
+1424 VKDTEAPTVVLSSQ

-1444 DEVPIIDCQIDDNV
+1444 DERPVIDCQIDDNV
-1458 EVTKVEAYL
+1458 EVTKVETYL
-1467 NGNAVAYEDGKLML
+1467 NGTAIVFENGMLML
-1481 PASYEPGQYTLTVK
+1481 PASYAPGVYALTVK
-1495 VSDAAGNSSEAECS
+1495 ASDAAGNTAEAECT

-1562 LTYDGFNSRYAFTPD
+1562 LTYDGFNSRYVFTPD

-1593 NYTEAKFKKYVYTSI
+1593 NYSEAKFKKYVYASI
-1608 EDHKLVV
+1608 EDHKLIVN
-1615 DAETVI
+1615 AEQI
-1621 PVGQP
+1621 ISVGKP
-1626 TAITLSSSDG
+1626 TTITLSSSDG
-1636 FDFTEMG
+1636 FDFTEMV
-1643 ITCTTTGTALV
+1643 ITCTTTGAALAG
-1654 SEGNVFTF
+1654 ENGVFTF
-1662 TADAFG
+1662 TAQALG
-1668 VYQFTATG
+1668 EYHFTATG

-1704 MKPYLETTT
+1704 MKPYLETTI
-1713 ETELTNEMLEVVAGF
+1713 ETTLTNEMLEVVAGF

-1747 INSRRGGIGAFETTW
+1747 INSRRGGVGAFETAN

-1780 YPSRYVSGNITL
+1780 YPARYVSGNITL
-1792 TESQLNSLFGS
+1792 TEAQLNSLFGS

-1830 LDQVWVE
+1830 LDQVWIE

-1871 SYPVNQAN
+1871 SYEVDQDNTAA
-1879 STDIKSGF
+1879 TKAEYDAI
-1887 DTVLSAFTSDDVA
+1887 LSEFTSDDVSA
-1900 ELVSSLKNT
+1900 LVDSMKDFK
-1909 QMSDTLKEHV
+1909 MSDSVKERL
-1919 IIPQTFTVLP
+1919 IIQQNFAVLP
-1929 SILQYTVNSQS
+1929 SALQYTVNSR
-1940 GTFAHVTTALSDTI
+1940 GTAFAHVTTAMSDTI
-1954 RFSMSDLFDDYD
+1954 RFTMDDWFDDYNM
-1966 LGTYR
+1966 GTYR
-1971 IAELYNKR
+1971 TADLYNKR
-1979 VSIQYTGNTGSA
+1979 VSIQYTGSTGSA
-1991 TIFELGASAVAYNSF
+1991 TIFELGASAVAYNEF

-2020 PATTLGV
+2020 PATTLGN
-2027 KQALQVT
+2027 KQSLNVT

-2059 TGRISQQT
+2059 TGYISEQT
-2067 YDKMFDEAIEANGVL
+2067 YNKMFDEAIEGNGVIN
-2082 DRTKAATQTSY
+2082 RENAATKTDY
-2093 YSEEQVCSFLALAGT
+2093 YREEQVCSFLALAGN
-2108 FYFTLDDGFS
+2108 FYFILDNGLS
-2118 NLNSARYNVEESC
+2118 TVNAGRYNVEESC

-2136 VVGYDI
+2136 VVGYD
-2142 NVEENLYGVYTDVL
+2142 VEMEENYYGVYTKVL
-2156 PGSFFIDVNLNTTY
+2156 PGTFFIDVNLNTTY
-2170 SVSREGDQDARNSH
+2170 SVSREGNQDARNAH
-2184 VFSSSAMGSVF
+2184 VLSSSMMGSFF
-2195 EGFIWEYYLGHNG
+2195 EGFIWEYYLGHHG

-2214 FSYAVEQGVNLLPIY
+2214 FSYACEQGVGLQPIY
-2229 DYNYDEQM
+2229 DCNYDEQM
-2237 AKLSFLTGS
+2237 EKLSFLSAS
-2246 TKSDIR
+2246 TKSDIK
-2252 NAVNSGYCVLIPEA
+2252 NAVSSGYCVLIPEA
-2266 EITVNQWT
+2266 EITMDDWS
-2274 GTGYLIADLKD
+2274 GTGYMIADLKD

-2299 GSSSE
+2299 GGASE
-2304 DDPLNDVISLGLT
+2304 PDKLDEAIDKGLT
-2317 EEFFDSIGANYD
+2317 PEFFDSIGVDYD
-2329 DFYCGL
+2329 DFFCGL
-2335 FGLGQLLYGILE
+2335 FGVAQILYGMLE
-2347 IREIYSIAGQSWGK
+2347 IKGIYTIAGTSWGA
-2361 VMDFAHRT
+2361 VLGCSVGSIGAGLVSCQNAYDAITDFQ
-2369 VGEAVASG
+2369 
-2377 IEAKDTLLG
+2377 D
-2386 YAEVVGYYTSML
+2386 VVGYYASML
-2398 DSILIYAGDEPMEGV
+2398 DSILVYTEDSIEGV
-2413 QQLTTTVLKM
+2413 QLLTSTVLKM
-2423 ICNLTKFTEQ
+2423 INKLTGAE
-2433 DMADYVAVMLGV
+2433 DDDIAVLVAKVLGV
-2445 EGYEQSDG
+2445 EDFEGVYG
-2453 LSSIRKTLE
+2453 LATVKSCIE
-2462 EYRKLAFKERLTG
+2462 ELVKLVVG
-2475 KL
+2475 KI

>member
-29 DVEDQEYSFRD
+29 DVDDQEYSFRD
-40 SRVVLHSLKDI
+40 SKVVLHSSKDI
-51 LLNED
+51 LLNEY

-96 INASADYQFTVDNGD
+96 VNASADYQFTVDSGD

-206 KQIEING
+206 EQIEING
-213 TCANLKYADY
+213 TTANLKYADY

-260 ADEAVTITDGDT
+260 ADEAVTITNGDT

-315 STEDFNAGTGVSV
+315 TTDDFNAGNGVSV
-328 STAGDKLTLSAASGS
+328 STDGDKLTLSAASGS
-343 GVAGNWLY
+343 GVAGNWVY
-351 NQNGDRGISVSV
+351 NQNGDRGVSVSV

-373 SDSLALD
+373 ADSFNLD
-380 YTLSGYGQAEQD
+380 YTLSGYGQAELD
-392 AGNDMILLVDKSG
+392 AGNDMVLLVDNSG
-405 SMHSKLPTVAEAAVK
+405 SMNNLFNALTDAALN
-420 IWESMGPNDRLG
+420 ILEYMGPNDRFG
-432 VANMSF
+432 VASLSNIMQNLTNDKQDLTNAIKRNGSGSSQYP
-438 AEFQLTDEVSKDSLY
+438 EGIQLV
-453 NRVKKEEHDGSD
+453 
-465 HYDDAIIWVSNEMFD
+465 VSNMFD
-480 ESSDGRDK
+480 EASEGRDK
-488 YIIMLSDGINGAN
+488 YILLLADGACGLAN
-501 DLDEAIQAAK
+501 LEAAIQEACDS
-511 AKNIRVIVFEMANHF
+511 NVQVIVFQMARDSVLNGNQG
-526 LTYSYGM
+526 YAM
-533 EALAAGTKGYHLRSI
+533 QEVAIRTKGYYLLST
-548 DVNEIASAMT
+548 DPNEIASAMT
-558 QFADEVYN
+558 QFADEIYN

-572 VFATTVTDKS
+572 VFTTTVTDKA
-582 YLDTVNMA
+582 YLDTANMA
-590 VAPDS
+590 VAPDA
-595 VVENADGSVT
+595 VTENEDGSVT
-605 LKWKYDAIRIDETQP
+605 LTWKYGAIRIDEEQS
-620 IGLPLKTKLLTGT
+620 ISLPLKTQLLTGT
-633 GYKMIT
+633 GYKVIA

-657 LEDVVVGRDDYAD
+657 FEDVVVGRDDYAD
-670 NGRWE
+670 NGCWE

-680 SGRDGCT
+680 SGKDGCT

-701 ALDVYLSASEDGV
+701 ALDAYLSASDDGV
-714 HFGEPV
+714 NFGESV
-720 QVSNHEV
+720 KVSNHEV
-727 LTGLT
+727 LAGIT
-732 GRYLKVLVEL
+732 GRYLKVMVEL
-742 KKSEDGAAPV
+742 TKSEDGASPV

-771 GPRASIRCGETA
+771 GPRVSIRCGESA
-783 VVGKPVTAVL
+783 VVDKPMTAVL
-793 DLISDNATISQITWA
+793 DLISDNATVSQITWTV
-808 MSDAENTKISGDG
+808 SDAESATISGDAE
-821 QLLKTITFTKA
+821 LLKTITFTKA
-832 GEYTLIA
+832 GEYTLTA
-839 DVLTDDGMTA
+839 DVVTADGMTA
-849 KAVVNITV
+849 KTVVNITV
-857 ADQPNLDKDQTDD
+857 AEQLNLDKDQS
-870 TGNSALTIYISDT
+870 GNGTISNLTMQVSPI
-883 PEYVK
+883 PEYVENG
-888 DRTQVDFKISFSDP
+888 TQINFNISFSDP
-902 SQVAWYRVCYNTELP
+902 SQFSWARVSYDVGGNKRGIKVDTYGNVSFVAFAN
-917 RDKRRSVEVDSEG
+917 
-930 NASIYTVLSSGHVQN
+930 N
-945 GNNGV
+945 GNSGI
-950 YNLVVEAFD
+950 YDLVIEAFD
-959 KYGNCTRATRTIITD
+959 KYGNSVTETRRVIAD
-974 GRAPSLSTSVTPSSG
+974 GSKPSVSILVTPSNG

-998 VNYSDDV
+998 ANYSDNV
-1005 ALESAVFTLD
+1005 AVESVVTTLD
-1015 EQEILL
+1015 GREIQL
-1021 DEYNQYQFT
+1021 DENNQYLFT
-1030 PTVAGPYVLK
+1030 PMVAGTYVLK
-1040 GVVTD
+1040 CVVTD
-1045 KAGNV
+1045 KVGNV
-1050 REYSRTITVKDDT
+1050 TEVNRNLIVKADT
-1063 TKPSCSISNVSNV
+1063 TNPNCSVSSSSSV
-1076 VLGNSI
+1076 VLGNSL
-1082 ELTGFVRD
+1082 EMTARVWD
-1090 TESGVKSY
+1090 SESGLKFY
-1098 AMTVNGQ
+1098 EMTINGQ
-1105 SVALAEDGNN
+1105 SVALTENGNN
-1115 YYKYVLTPTELGE
+1115 QYKYVLTPTELGE
-1128 YKVVLTVEDNAG
+1128 YKVVLTAEDKAG
-1140 NTSTAEK
+1140 NISTAER
-1147 TITCVADTNRPSV
+1147 TITCVADTNRPIV

-1169 VAGDPITVTVEAT
+1169 VVGDPITVTVEAT

-1211 DAEGLDASGTKF
+1211 DAEGLDANGVKY

-1258 HCSATLSLYANVY
+1258 HCSATLPLYANVY

-1310 VYDIKLV
+1310 VYEIRLV
-1317 VTDTAGNVTE
+1317 VTDTAGNVSE
-1327 VTKTATVKD
+1327 AEKTVQVKD
-1336 TTNPTVSISR
+1336 TTTPTVSITRKPS
-1346 RPTSPKMGDTVE
+1346 SPKMGDTVE
-1358 LTVKVSDNHQL
+1358 FTVKVSDNHQL
-1369 TDVTVSFDG
+1369 TDVVVSFDG
-1378 KTIEGVDFST
+1378 QTIDGVDFST
-1388 GAFIVTVENISAGTH
+1388 GAFIVAVENISAGTH
-1403 KLEVVATDYSGNVRT
+1403 KLEVIATDYSGNVRT

-1424 VKDTEAPTVTLSSQ
+1424 VKDTEAPTVVLSSQ

-1444 DEVPIIDCQIDDNV
+1444 DERPVIDCQIDDNV

-1467 NGNAVAYEDGKLML
+1467 NGTAIVFENGMLML
-1481 PASYEPGQYTLTVK
+1481 PASYAPGVYTLTVK
-1495 VSDAAGNSSEAECS
+1495 ASDAAGNSSEAECS

-1517 VTSPVIEQCSYEP
+1517 VTSPVIGQCSYEP

-1544 ATDDSGTV
+1544 AIDDSGTV
-1552 NVTLWYGDTQ
+1552 NVTLWYDDTQ
-1562 LTYDGFNSRYAFTPD
+1562 LTYDGFNSRYVVTPD

-1593 NYTEAKFKKYVYTSI
+1593 NYSEAKFKKYVYASI

-1626 TAITLSSSDG
+1626 TTITLSSSDG

-1643 ITCTTTGTALV
+1643 ITCTTTGTALAG
-1654 SEGNVFTF
+1654 ENGVFTF
-1662 TADAFG
+1662 TAQALG
-1668 VYQFTATG
+1668 EYHFTATG

-1689 ITAASAYEAEVGSNA
+1689 ITAASQYEAEVGSSA

-1713 ETELTNEMLEVVAGF
+1713 ETELTNEMLEVVEGF

-1747 INSRRGGIGAFETTW
+1747 INSRRGGVGAFETAN

-1780 YPSRYVSGNITL
+1780 YPARYVSGNITL

-1817 RKVTMNSSQKVLK
+1817 RKVTMNSSQKILK

-1837 VYVPYSMIGVTDDAT
+1837 VYVPYSMIGVTDEAT

-1871 SYPVNQAN
+1871 SYAVNQTN
-1879 STDIKSGF
+1879 SAATKARYDE
-1887 DTVLSAFTSDDVA
+1887 VLSQFTSDDVA
-1900 ELVSSLKNT
+1900 DLVSELKNT
-1909 QMSDTLKEHV
+1909 EMPDSVKERQ
-1919 IIPQTFTVLP
+1919 IIPQTFTLLP
-1929 SILQYTVNSQS
+1929 SALQYTVNSQS
-1940 GTFAHVTTALSDTI
+1940 SAFAHVTTAMSDTI
-1954 RFSMSDLFDDYD
+1954 SFSMSDLFDDYN
-1966 LGTYR
+1966 LGTYKVS
-1971 IAELYNKR
+1971 ELYNKR

-2027 KQALQVT
+2027 KQALNVT

-2059 TGRISQQT
+2059 TGVIAQQT
-2067 YDKMFDEAIEANGVL
+2067 YEKMFDEAIAGNGVI
-2082 DRTKAATQTSY
+2082 DRENAATKTDY
-2093 YSEEQVCSFLALAGT
+2093 YREEQVCSFLALAGN
-2108 FYFTLDDGFS
+2108 FYFMLDNGMS
-2118 NLNSARYNVEESC
+2118 YLSSGRYNVEESC

-2136 VVGYDI
+2136 VVGYD
-2142 NVEENLYGVYTDVL
+2142 VEMEENYYGVYTKVL
-2156 PGSFFIDVNLNTTY
+2156 PGSFFIDVNLNSTY
-2170 SVSREGDQDARNSH
+2170 SVSREGDRDARNTH
-2184 VFSSSAMGSVF
+2184 VFSSSMMGSFF
-2195 EGFIWEYYLGHNG
+2195 EGFIWEYYLAESG

-2214 FSYAVEQGVNLLPIY
+2214 FGYAAEQGVELLPIY

-2237 AKLSFLTGS
+2237 AKLSFLSSS
-2246 TKSDIR
+2246 TKADIQ
-2252 NAVNSGYCVLIPEA
+2252 NAVNSGYCVLIPES
-2266 EITVNQWT
+2266 EITMNDWS
-2274 GTGYLIADLKD
+2274 GTGYLIADLKNYD
-2285 YNHFVYRISGGLNG
+2285 HFVYRISGGLNG
-2299 GSSSE
+2299 GGGSFGE
-2304 DDPLNDVISLGLT
+2304 PLDNVISKGLT
-2317 EEFFDSIGANYD
+2317 EEFFNSIGADYD
-2329 DFYCGL
+2329 DYFCEL
-2335 FGLGQLLYGILE
+2335 FGIGQIIYGILE
-2347 IREIYSIAGQSWGK
+2347 IRTIVSIADSTWGI
-2361 VMDFAHRT
+2361 VRAANMGSI
-2369 VGEAVASG
+2369 GEAIVSTWETCEG
-2377 IEAKDTLLG
+2377 LID
-2386 YAEVVGYYTSML
+2386 YAEVVSCYTDML
-2398 DSILIYAGDEPMEGV
+2398 DSILLYAGEEPIEGV
-2413 QQLTTTVLKM
+2413 QLLTKTVLSM
-2423 ICNLTKFTEQ
+2423 LCELTGVAEE
-2433 DMADYVAVMLGV
+2433 DVAVIAAEVLGV
-2445 EGYEQSDG
+2445 EGFVGIYG
-2453 LSSIRKTLE
+2453 TATLDDIME
-2462 EYRKLAFKERLTG
+2462 EYFKDAFKELLTVI
-2475 KL
+2475 L

>member
-8 LISALLCVSLLCSIV
+8 LTSALLCVSLLCSIV

-29 DVEDQEYSFRD
+29 GVNDKEYSLQD
-40 SRVVLHSLKDI
+40 SKVVLHACDKDI

-65 AETDFTYTGEEPQI
+65 AKTDFTYTGEEPVIDGELIQS
-79 TGDLMEGD
+79 D
-87 CEIPDFVDL
+87 CEIPDYTDL
-96 INASADYQFTVDNGD
+96 INASADYDFTTDDSV
-111 YSGAIDLADSSVYS
+111 YSGALDLAESSVYAGGS
-125 QGDLTL
+125 LTL
-131 DEATLNGAGNLTAAG
+131 DEATLNGAGNLTASG
-146 DILMY
+146 DILIYM
-151 ITGDEAEEQKAIV
+151 TADETQEQKAIV
-164 MSENGDI
+164 MSETGDI
-171 TINGSKFTFNGVLY
+171 TINSSKFTFNGVLY

-206 KQIEING
+206 EQIEING
-213 TCANLKYADY
+213 TCATMKYADY
-223 LPDELVCDAGEDA
+223 LPDGLVCDAGKDQ
-236 QIYVEDSVTLSASC
+236 QIYIEDSVTLSASC

-255 EITFT
+255 VISFA

-272 LNPTLRFA
+272 LNPTLRFV

-310 LVTYT
+310 VAVFT
-315 STEDFNAGTGVSV
+315 STEDFNAGNGTSV
-328 STAGDKLTLSAASGS
+328 STAGDKLTLSAATGS
-343 GVAGNWLY
+343 GVAGDWLY

-373 SDSLALD
+373 ADSLALD

-501 DLDEAIQAAK
+501 DLDEAIQAAN
-511 AKNIRVIVFEMANHF
+511 AKNIRVIVFEMSNHSP
-526 LTYSYGM
+526 TYSYGM
-533 EALAAGTKGYHLRSI
+533 EALAAGTKGYHLRGT

-572 VFATTVTDKS
+572 VFTTTVTDKS
-582 YLDTVNMA
+582 YLDTANMA
-590 VAPDS
+590 VAPDT
-595 VVENADGSVT
+595 VTKNEDGSVT
-605 LKWKYDAIRIDETQP
+605 LTWKYGAIRIDEEQS
-620 IGLPLKTKLLTGT
+620 ISLPLKTQLLTGT
-633 GYKMIT
+633 GYKVIT
-639 KDTSLTYY
+639 KDTALTYY

-701 ALDVYLSASEDGV
+701 ALDVYLSTSDDGV
-714 HFGEPV
+714 KFGESV
-720 QVSNHEV
+720 KVSNHEV
-727 LTGLT
+727 LTGIT

-742 KKSEDGAAPV
+742 KKSEDGTAPV

-793 DLISDNATISQITWA
+793 DLISDNATISQITWT
-808 MSDAENTKISGDG
+808 MSDAENTKVSGDG
-821 QLLKTITFTKA
+821 QLLKTITFANA
-832 GEYTLIA
+832 GEYTLTA
-839 DVLTDDGMTA
+839 DVVTADGMTA

-870 TGNSALTIYISDT
+870 AGNSALTIYISDT

-888 DRTQVDFKISFSDP
+888 DRTQVDFIISFSDP

-917 RDKRRSVEVDSEG
+917 RNKRRSVEVDSEG

-1147 TITCVADTNRPSV
+1147 TITCVADTNRPTV

-1169 VAGDPITVTVEAT
+1169 VAGDPITVTVTAT
-1182 DNVAVTEIIFYQDDV
+1182 DNVAVTEIFLYQDDV
-1197 EVSLSDALTYIYNS
+1197 EVPLSDALTYIYNS
-1211 DAEGLDASGTKF
+1211 DAEGLDASGTKY

-1231 DAVGNETTST
+1231 DAAGNETTST

-1296 DENGRYYFDTSDFY
+1296 DENGRYYFDTSDFI
-1310 VYDIKLV
+1310 VYEIKLV

-1336 TTNPTVSISR
+1336 TTTPTVSITRKPS
-1346 RPTSPKMGDTVE
+1346 SPKMGDSVE
-1358 LTVKVSDNHQL
+1358 FTVKVSDNHQL
-1369 TDVTVSFDG
+1369 VDVTVSFDG
-1378 KTIEGVDFST
+1378 QTIEGMDFST
-1388 GAFIVTVENISAGTH
+1388 GSFVVAVENISAGTH

-1424 VKDTEAPTVTLSSQ
+1424 VKDTEAPTVVLSSQ

-1444 DEVPIIDCQIDDNV
+1444 DERPVIDCQIDDNV

-1562 LTYDGFNSRYAFTPD
+1562 LTYDGFNSRYVFTPD

-1593 NYTEAKFKKYVYTSI
+1593 NYSEAKFKKYVYASI
-1608 EDHKLVV
+1608 EDHKLIVN
-1615 DAETVI
+1615 AEQI
-1621 PVGQP
+1621 ISVGKP
-1626 TAITLSSSDG
+1626 TTITLSSSDG
-1636 FDFTEMG
+1636 FDFTEMV
-1643 ITCTTTGTALV
+1643 ITCTTTGAALAG
-1654 SEGNVFTF
+1654 ENGVFTF
-1662 TADAFG
+1662 TAQALG
-1668 VYQFTATG
+1668 EYHFTATG
-1676 TDAEGITDTVEFS
+1676 TDAEGIIDTVEFS

-1704 MKPYLETTT
+1704 MKPYLETTS
-1713 ETELTNEMLEVVAGF
+1713 ETTLTNEMLEVVAGF

-1780 YPSRYVSGNITL
+1780 YPARYVSGNITL
-1792 TESQLNSLFGS
+1792 TEAQLNSLFGS

-1871 SYPVNQAN
+1871 SYQVNQENTAA
-1879 STDIKSGF
+1879 TKAEYDAI
-1887 DTVLSAFTSDDVA
+1887 LSEFAADDVSA
-1900 ELVSSLKNT
+1900 LVDSMKDFK
-1909 QMSDTLKEHV
+1909 MSDSVKERL
-1919 IIPQTFTVLP
+1919 IIQQNFAVLP
-1929 SILQYTVNSQS
+1929 STLQYAVNSQS
-1940 GTFAHVTTALSDTI
+1940 GTFAHVSTAMSDTI
-1954 RFSMSDLFDDYD
+1954 RFTVDDWFDDYNM
-1966 LGTYR
+1966 GTYR
-1971 IAELYNKR
+1971 TADLYNKR
-1979 VSIQYTGNTGSA
+1979 VSIQYTGNTGIA
-1991 TIFELGASAVAYNSF
+1991 TIFELGSSAVAYNEF

-2020 PATTLGV
+2020 PATTLGN
-2027 KQALQVT
+2027 KQSLNVT

-2059 TGRISQQT
+2059 TGAISQQT
-2067 YDKMFDEAIEANGVL
+2067 YDKMFYEAIEGNGVIN
-2082 DRTKAATQTSY
+2082 RENAAIKTDY
-2093 YSEEQVCSFLALAGT
+2093 YREEQVCSFLALAGN
-2108 FYFTLDDGFS
+2108 FYFILDNGLS
-2118 NLNSARYNVEESC
+2118 SVNAGRYNVEESC

-2142 NVEENLYGVYTDVL
+2142 EMEENYYGVYTKVL
-2156 PGSFFIDVNLNTTY
+2156 PGTFFIDVNLNTTY
-2170 SVSREGDQDARNSH
+2170 SVSREGNQDARNAH
-2184 VFSSSAMGSVF
+2184 VFSSSMMGSFF
-2195 EGFIWEYYLGHNG
+2195 EGLIWEYYLGHHG

-2214 FSYAVEQGVNLLPIY
+2214 FSYACEQGVGLQPIY

-2237 AKLSFLTGS
+2237 ERLSFLSAS
-2246 TKSDIR
+2246 TKSDIK
-2252 NAVNSGYCVLIPEA
+2252 NAVSSGYCVLMPEA
-2266 EITVNQWT
+2266 EITMDDWS
-2274 GTGYLIADLKD
+2274 GTGYMIADLKD

-2299 GSSSE
+2299 GGASKPDKLDE
-2304 DDPLNDVISLGLT
+2304 AIDKGLT
-2317 EEFFDSIGANYD
+2317 PEFFDSIGVDYD
-2329 DFYCGL
+2329 DFFCGL
-2335 FGLGQLLYGILE
+2335 FGVAQILYGMLE
-2347 IREIYSIAGQSWGK
+2347 IKGIYTIAGTSWGA
-2361 VMDFAHRT
+2361 VLGCNVGSIGAGLVSCQNAYDAITDFQ
-2369 VGEAVASG
+2369 
-2377 IEAKDTLLG
+2377 D
-2386 YAEVVGYYTSML
+2386 VVGYYASML
-2398 DSILIYAGDEPMEGV
+2398 DSILVYTDDSIEGV
-2413 QQLTTTVLKM
+2413 QLLTSTVLKM
-2423 ICNLTKFTEQ
+2423 INKLTGAE
-2433 DMADYVAVMLGV
+2433 DDDIAVLVAKVLGV
-2445 EGYEQSDG
+2445 EDFEGIYG
-2453 LSSIRKTLE
+2453 LATVKSCFE
-2462 EYRKLAFKERLTG
+2462 EFLKLAVG
-2475 KL
+2475 KI

>member
-29 DVEDQEYSFRD
+29 DVDDQEYSFRD
-40 SRVVLHSLKDI
+40 SKVVLHSAKDI

-96 INASADYQFTVDNGD
+96 INASANYVFTIESGD
-111 YSGAIDLADSSVYS
+111 YSGAVDLADSSVYS

-171 TINGSKFTFNGVLY
+171 TINSSKFTFNGVLY

-198 NLTGGVYG
+198 NLIGGVYG
-206 KQIEING
+206 AQIEING
-213 TCANLKYADY
+213 TTANLKYADY

-236 QIYVEDSVTLSASC
+236 QTYVEDSVTLSASC

-255 EITFT
+255 EIAFT
-260 ADEAVTITDGDT
+260 ADEAVTITNGDT

-280 QSGEYVI
+280 QAGEYEI

-296 TASDTV
+296 TTSDTMTV
-302 TVTVHPEP
+302 TVYPEP
-310 LVTYT
+310 VAVFT
-315 STEDFNAGTGVSV
+315 STEDFNAGSGTAV
-328 STAGDKLTLSAASGS
+328 STAGDKLTLSAATGT
-343 GVAGNWLY
+343 GVAGNWMY
-351 NQNGDRGISVSV
+351 NQNGDRGISASV
-363 SQSKN
+363 NQSKN
-368 TVNSA
+368 TVNSNA
-373 SDSLALD
+373 DSLALD
-380 YTLSGYGQAEQD
+380 YTLSGYGQAEFD
-392 AGNDMILLVDKSG
+392 AGNDMVLLVDHSG
-405 SMHSKLPTVAEAAVK
+405 SMNGKLPALRQAARN
-420 IWESMGPNDRLG
+420 ILEYMGPNDRFG
-432 VANMSF
+432 VASLGGIM
-438 AEFQLTDEVSKDSLY
+438 QKLTNDKQVLTAAI
-453 NRVKKEEHDGSD
+453 NRTGSGSSDYLDG
-465 HYDDAIIWVSNEMFD
+465 ILRVVNNMFD
-480 ESSDGRDK
+480 EASEGRDK
-488 YIIMLSDGINGAN
+488 YILLLADGECELSR
-501 DLDEAIQAAK
+501 LESAIAA
-511 AKNIRVIVFEMANHF
+511 ACDNNVRVIVFQMNGGNIYH
-526 LTYSYGM
+526 YGYAM
-533 EALAAGTKGYHLRSI
+533 QEVAARTKGYWMLSI
-548 DVNEIASAMT
+548 DPNEIASAMT
-558 QFADEVYN
+558 RFADEVYN
-566 NAGNEV
+566 NAGNDV
-572 VFATTVTDKS
+572 VFTTTITDKS
-582 YLDTVNMA
+582 YLDTANMA
-590 VAPDS
+590 VAPDA
-595 VVENADGSVT
+595 VTENADGSVT
-605 LKWKYDAIRIDETQP
+605 LTWEYDAIRIDEEQS
-620 IGLPLKTKLLTGT
+620 IGLPLKPQLLTGT
-633 GYKMIT
+633 GYKVIA

-670 NGRWE
+670 NGNWE

-701 ALDVYLSASEDGV
+701 AMDVYLSASDDGV
-714 HFGEPV
+714 NFADPV
-720 QVSNHEV
+720 KVSNHEV
-727 LTGLT
+727 LTGLN
-732 GRYLKVLVEL
+732 GRYLKVFVEL
-742 KKSEDGAAPV
+742 KKSEDGASPV

-771 GPRASIRCGETA
+771 GPRASIRCGESA

-793 DLISDNATISQITWA
+793 DLISDNATVSQINWTV
-808 MSDAENTKISGDG
+808 SNAENAQISGDG
-821 QLLKTITFTKA
+821 QLLKTIIFTQA
-832 GEYTLIA
+832 GDYTLTA
-839 DVLTDDGMTA
+839 DVVTADGMTA
-849 KAVVNITV
+849 KAVVNLTV
-857 ADQPNLDKDQTDD
+857 FDQPNLDKNQTGDS
-870 TGNSALTIYISDT
+870 TIPALNMQVSHI

-888 DRTQVDFKISFSDP
+888 NNTEVKFSISFNDPSLISWVRVYYNAGLDIRKAGTAQVD
-902 SQVAWYRVCYNTELP
+902 QA
-917 RDKRRSVEVDSEG
+917 G
-930 NASIYTVLSSGHVQN
+930 NASFIASANT
-945 GNNGV
+945 GV
-950 YNLVVEAFD
+950 YNLVIEAFD
-959 KYGNCTRATRTIITD
+959 KYGNSVRETRTVIAD
-974 GRAPSLSTSVTPSSG
+974 NKNPSLDLTVSQKVG
-989 YVYNTFTIT
+989 YIHNTFVIT
-998 VNYSDDV
+998 VNYSDNYGIASV
-1005 ALESAVFTLD
+1005 VTTINGEEIQLD
-1015 EQEILL
+1015 
-1021 DEYNQYQFT
+1021 DNNQYQFVT
-1030 PTVAGPYVLK
+1030 TEAGAYAVKCVA
-1040 GVVTD
+1040 TD
-1045 KAGNV
+1045 LGGNV
-1050 REYSRTITVKDDT
+1050 TERLCNLTVKEDT
-1063 TKPSCSISNVSNV
+1063 VKPYTAITASDKV

-1082 ELTGFVRD
+1082 DLTAYIRD
-1090 TESGVKSY
+1090 GESGVKSY
-1098 AMTVNGQ
+1098 TMTVNGQ
-1105 SVALAEDGNN
+1105 AVELTDTDNV
-1115 YYKYVLTPTELGE
+1115 YYKKYVFTPTELGE
-1128 YKVVLTVEDNAG
+1128 YKAVLTVEDEAG
-1140 NTSTAEK
+1140 NVSIAEK
-1147 TITCVADTNRPSV
+1147 IIICVADTIRPIV
-1160 SVKLSNAEV
+1160 SMNLSNAQV
-1169 VAGDPITVTVEAT
+1169 VVGESVTVTLDPK
-1182 DNVAVTEIIFYQDDV
+1182 DNVAVTELILYQDGV
-1197 EVSLSDALTYIYNS
+1197 EVSLSDALTYLYTA
-1211 DAEGLDASGTKF
+1211 DAEGLDATGMKY

-1231 DAVGNETTST
+1231 DAVGNEGSTTLM
-1241 AKLKV
+1241 LKV
-1246 IKEDTVKPTATI
+1246 IAEDNINPTATI
-1258 HCSATLSLYANVY
+1258 HCPDILDYKIKQY
-1271 MTITAK
+1271 MTITTW

-1284 AKVYINGEEVAL
+1284 VKLYINDEEVSL
-1296 DENGRYYFDTSDFY
+1296 DEKGRYYFDASDFY
-1310 VYDIKLV
+1310 VYEIKLV
-1317 VTDTAGNVTE
+1317 VTDVFGNVTE
-1327 VTKTATVKD
+1327 ATKTATVKD
-1336 TTNPTVSISR
+1336 TADPTVSISR
-1346 RPTSPKMGDTVE
+1346 NPRSPKMGDTVD
-1358 LTVKVSDNHQL
+1358 LTVTVSDNHQL
-1369 TDVTVSFDG
+1369 AGVMVSLNG
-1378 KTIEGVDFST
+1378 QTIDGVDFST
-1388 GAFIVTVENISAGTH
+1388 GGFILTIENVAAGTYR
-1403 KLEVVATDYSGNVRT
+1403 LEVTATDTSGNAIT
-1418 SSNQFT
+1418 ANTQFT
-1424 VKDTEAPTVTLSSQ
+1424 VKDTEAPTVVLSSQ
-1438 KDKYAV
+1438 KDRYPM
-1444 DEVPIIDCQIDDNV
+1444 DERPVINCLIDDNV
-1458 EVTKVEAYL
+1458 AVTKVEAYL
-1467 NGNAVAYEDGKLML
+1467 NGTAIVFENGMLML
-1481 PASYEPGQYTLTVK
+1481 PASYEPGTYTLTVK
-1495 VSDAAGNSSEAECS
+1495 ASDAAGNTAEAECT

-1517 VTSPVIEQCSYEP
+1517 VTSPVIGQCSYEP

-1552 NVTLWYGDTQ
+1552 NVTLWYDDTQ

-1587 AEDESG
+1587 AEDEAG
-1593 NYTEAKFKKYVYTSI
+1593 NYTEAKFRKYVYASI

-1615 DAETVI
+1615 NSEKII

-1626 TAITLSSSDG
+1626 TNITLSASDG

-1643 ITCTTTGTALV
+1643 ITCTTTGTTLAG
-1654 SEGNVFTF
+1654 ENGVFTF
-1662 TADAFG
+1662 TAQALG
-1668 VYQFTATG
+1668 EYHFTATG
-1676 TDAEGITDTVEFS
+1676 TDAEGLTDTVEFS
-1689 ITAASAYEAEVGSNA
+1689 ITAASQYEAEVGSSA

-1747 INSRRGGIGAFETTW
+1747 INSRRGGVGAFETAE

-1780 YPSRYVSGNITL
+1780 YPARYVSGNITL
-1792 TESQLNSLFGS
+1792 NESQLNSLYGS

-1817 RKVTMNSSQKVLK
+1817 RKVTMNSSHKILK

-1887 DTVLSAFTSDDVA
+1887 DTVLSEFTSDDVA

-1929 SILQYTVNSQS
+1929 SMLQYTVNSQS

-1966 LGTYR
+1966 LGTYKV
-1971 IAELYNKR
+1971 AELYNKR

-2042 SFTDELQ
+2042 SFTDELR
-2049 AGSMYAIVLN
+2049 AGSMYAIALN

-2252 NAVNSGYCVLIPEA
+2252 NAVKSGYCVLIPEA

-2274 GTGYLIADLKD
+2274 GTGYLIADMKD

-2453 LSSIRKTLE
+2453 LSSIRKALE

>member
-8 LISALLCVSLLCSIV
+8 LTSALLCVSLLCSIV

-29 DVEDQEYSFRD
+29 GMNDKEYSFQD
-40 SRVVLHSLKDI
+40 SKVVFHACDKDI

-65 AETDFTYTGEEPQI
+65 AKTDFTCTGEEPVIDGELIQS
-79 TGDLMEGD
+79 D
-87 CEIPDFVDL
+87 CEIPDYTDL
-96 INASADYQFTVDNGD
+96 INASADYDFTTDDSV
-111 YSGAIDLADSSVYS
+111 YSGALDLAESSVYAGGS
-125 QGDLTL
+125 LTL
-131 DEATLNGAGNLTAAG
+131 DEATLNGAGNLTASG
-146 DILMY
+146 DILIYM
-151 ITGDEAEEQKAIV
+151 TADETQGQKAIV
-164 MSENGDI
+164 MSETGDI

-206 KQIEING
+206 EQIEING
-213 TCANLKYADY
+213 TCATMKYADY
-223 LPDELVCDAGEDA
+223 LPDGLVCDAGKDQ
-236 QIYVEDSVTLSASC
+236 QIYIEDSVTLSASC
-250 NYSDA
+250 NYSDVVISFA
-255 EITFT
+255 

-328 STAGDKLTLSAASGS
+328 STDGDKLTLSAASGS
-343 GVAGNWLY
+343 GVAGNWVY
-351 NQNGDRGISVSV
+351 NQGGDRGVSVSV

-368 TVNSA
+368 TVNSV

-380 YTLSGYGQAEQD
+380 YTLSGYGQAELD
-392 AGNDMILLVDKSG
+392 AGNDMILLVDHSP
-405 SMHSKLPTVAEAAVK
+405 SMDNMLPTLRQAALN
-420 IWESMGPNDRLG
+420 ILEYMGPNDRFG
-432 VANMSF
+432 VASLGGIM
-438 AEFQLTDEVSKDSLY
+438 QDLTNDKELLTKAIKRNGNGSSDYLDGIL
-453 NRVKKEEHDGSD
+453 RV
-465 HYDDAIIWVSNEMFD
+465 VNNMFD
-480 ESSDGRDK
+480 EASEGRDK
-488 YIIMLSDGINGAN
+488 YILLLADGECGHTKLEA
-501 DLDEAIQAAK
+501 AIQAACDS
-511 AKNIRVIVFEMANHF
+511 NVRVIVFQMNRESVLSSNTGYNMQEVAIR
-526 LTYSYGM
+526 
-533 EALAAGTKGYHLRSI
+533 TKGYYLLST
-548 DVNEIASAMT
+548 DPNEIASAMT
-558 QFADEVYN
+558 QFADEIYN

-572 VFATTVTDKS
+572 VFTTTVTDKA
-582 YLDTVNMA
+582 YLDTANMA
-590 VAPDS
+590 VAPDA
-595 VVENADGSVT
+595 VTENEDGSVT
-605 LKWKYDAIRIDETQP
+605 LTWKYGAIRIDETQS
-620 IGLPLKTKLLTGT
+620 IGLPLKTQLLTGT
-633 GYKMIT
+633 GYKVIA
-639 KDTSLTYY
+639 KDTALTYY

-670 NGRWE
+670 NGSWE

-701 ALDVYLSASEDGV
+701 ALDAYLSASEDGV
-714 HFGEPV
+714 NFSEPV
-720 QVSNHEV
+720 LVSNHEV
-727 LTGLT
+727 LTGLN

-771 GPRASIRCGETA
+771 GPRASICCGESA

-793 DLISDNATISQITWA
+793 DLISDNATVSQINWTV
-808 MSDAENTKISGDG
+808 SDAESATISGDG
-821 QLLKTITFTKA
+821 RLLKTITFTKA
-832 GEYTLIA
+832 GDFTLTA
-839 DVLTDDGMTA
+839 DVVTADGMTA
-849 KAVVNITV
+849 KALVNITV
-857 ADQPNLDKDQTDD
+857 ADQPNLDKGDSTAPSLTLQT
-870 TGNSALTIYISDT
+870 T
-883 PEYVK
+883 PIPEFVTHG
-888 DRTQVDFKISFSDP
+888 TQITFTISFSDS
-902 SQVAWYRVCYNTELP
+902 SQFSWGRVYYYEGSV
-917 RDKRRSVEVDSEG
+917 KRGIKVD
-930 NASIYTVLSSGHVQN
+930 ASGTVTFPAYSN
-945 GNNGV
+945 RNNKGV
-950 YNLVVEAFD
+950 YDLTIEAFD
-959 KYGNCTRATRTIITD
+959 RYGNSVIGTRKVIAD
-974 GRAPSLSTSVTPSSG
+974 GSKPSVSMPVTPSIG

-998 VNYSDDV
+998 ANYSDNHGV
-1005 ALESAVFTLD
+1005 ESVFTTLDGKEIQLD
-1015 EQEILL
+1015 EN
-1021 DEYNQYQFT
+1021 NQYQFT
-1030 PTVAGPYVLK
+1030 PTVAGTYVLK
-1040 GVVTD
+1040 CVVTD
-1045 KAGNV
+1045 KVGNV
-1050 REYSRTITVKDDT
+1050 TERIFNLVVRDDT
-1063 TKPSCSISNVSNV
+1063 VKPSCSVSSSSSV

-1082 ELTGFVRD
+1082 ELTGRFLD
-1090 TESGVKSY
+1090 QESGIKSY
-1098 AMTVNGQ
+1098 DMTINGQ
-1105 SVALAEDGNN
+1105 SVALTEGINN
-1115 YYKYVLTPTELGE
+1115 QYKYVFTPDALGE
-1128 YKVVLTVEDNAG
+1128 YKVVLTAEDNAG
-1140 NTSTAEK
+1140 NISTAEK

-1169 VAGDPITVTVEAT
+1169 VVGDPITVTVEAT

-1211 DAEGLDASGTKF
+1211 DAEGLDANGVKY

-1258 HCSATLSLYANVY
+1258 HCSETLSLYANAY
-1271 MTITAK
+1271 MSITAK

-1310 VYDIKLV
+1310 VYEIKLV

-1336 TTNPTVSISR
+1336 TTTPTVSITRKPS
-1346 RPTSPKMGDTVE
+1346 SPKMGDSVE
-1358 LTVKVSDNHQL
+1358 FTVKVSDNHQL
-1369 TDVTVSFDG
+1369 VDVTVSFDG
-1378 KTIEGVDFST
+1378 QTIEGMDFST
-1388 GAFIVTVENISAGTH
+1388 GSFVVAVENISAGTH

-1424 VKDTEAPTVTLSSQ
+1424 VKDTEAPTVVLSSQ

-1444 DEVPIIDCQIDDNV
+1444 DERPVIDCQIDDNV

-1467 NGNAVAYEDGKLML
+1467 NGTAIVFESGMLML
-1481 PASYEPGQYTLTVK
+1481 PASYAPGVYTLTVK
-1495 VSDAAGNSSEAECS
+1495 VSDAAGNTAEAECT

-1593 NYTEAKFKKYVYTSI
+1593 NYTEAKLKKYVYTSI

-1643 ITCTTTGTALV
+1643 ITCTTTGAALAG
-1654 SEGNVFTF
+1654 ENGVFTF
-1662 TADAFG
+1662 TAQALG
-1668 VYQFTATG
+1668 EYHFTATG

-1689 ITAASAYEAEVGSNA
+1689 ITAASQYEAEVGSSA

-1747 INSRRGGIGAFETTW
+1747 INSRRGGVGAFETAN

-1780 YPSRYVSGNITL
+1780 YPARYVSGNITL
-1792 TESQLNSLFGS
+1792 TEAQLNSLFGS

-1871 SYPVNQAN
+1871 SYEVDQDNTAA
-1879 STDIKSGF
+1879 TKAEYDAI
-1887 DTVLSAFTSDDVA
+1887 LSEFTSDDVSA
-1900 ELVSSLKNT
+1900 LVDSMKDFK
-1909 QMSDTLKEHV
+1909 MSDSVKERL
-1919 IIPQTFTVLP
+1919 IIQQNFAVLP
-1929 SILQYTVNSQS
+1929 SALQYTVNSR
-1940 GTFAHVTTALSDTI
+1940 GTAFAHVTTAMSDTI
-1954 RFSMSDLFDDYD
+1954 RFTMDDWFDDYNM
-1966 LGTYR
+1966 GTYR
-1971 IAELYNKR
+1971 TADLYNKR
-1979 VSIQYTGNTGSA
+1979 VSIQYTGSTGSA
-1991 TIFELGASAVAYNSF
+1991 TIFELGASAVAYNEF

-2020 PATTLGV
+2020 PATALGN
-2027 KQALQVT
+2027 KQSLNVT

-2059 TGRISQQT
+2059 TGYISEQT
-2067 YDKMFDEAIEANGVL
+2067 YNKMFDEAIEGNGVIN
-2082 DRTKAATQTSY
+2082 RENAATKTDY
-2093 YSEEQVCSFLALAGT
+2093 YREEQVCSFLALAGN
-2108 FYFTLDDGFS
+2108 FYFILDNGLS
-2118 NLNSARYNVEESC
+2118 TVNAGRYNVEESC

-2136 VVGYDI
+2136 VVGYD
-2142 NVEENLYGVYTDVL
+2142 VEMEENYYGVYTKVL

-2170 SVSREGDQDARNSH
+2170 SVSREGDQDARNAH
-2184 VFSSSAMGSVF
+2184 VFSSSMMGSFF
-2195 EGFIWEYYLGHNG
+2195 EGFIWEYYLGHHG

-2214 FSYAVEQGVNLLPIY
+2214 FSYASEQGVGLQPIY

-2237 AKLSFLTGS
+2237 EKLPFLSAS
-2246 TKSDIR
+2246 TKSDIK
-2252 NAVNSGYCVLIPEA
+2252 NAVSSGYCVLIPEA
-2266 EITVNQWT
+2266 EITMDDWS
-2274 GTGYLIADLKD
+2274 GTGYMIADLKD

-2299 GSSSE
+2299 GGASE
-2304 DDPLNDVISLGLT
+2304 PDKLDEAIDKGLT
-2317 EEFFDSIGANYD
+2317 PEFFDSIGVDYD
-2329 DFYCGL
+2329 DFFCGL
-2335 FGLGQLLYGILE
+2335 FGVAQILYGMLE
-2347 IREIYSIAGQSWGK
+2347 IKGIYTIAGTSWGA
-2361 VMDFAHRT
+2361 VLGCSVGSIGAGLVSCQNAYDAITDFQ
-2369 VGEAVASG
+2369 
-2377 IEAKDTLLG
+2377 D
-2386 YAEVVGYYTSML
+2386 VVGYYASML
-2398 DSILIYAGDEPMEGV
+2398 DSILVYTEDSIEGV
-2413 QQLTTTVLKM
+2413 QLLTSTVLKM
-2423 ICNLTKFTEQ
+2423 INKLTGAE
-2433 DMADYVAVMLGV
+2433 DDDIAVLVAKVLGV
-2445 EGYEQSDG
+2445 EDFEGVYG
-2453 LSSIRKTLE
+2453 LATVKSCIE
-2462 EYRKLAFKERLTG
+2462 ELVKLVVG
-2475 KL
+2475 KI